1 MVKVEISRGI
11 CESVSTVAYSGIN
24 NVEKRE
30 REREERGDRRLRD
43 MQMSTSARS
52 NRYLLIS
59 LRVANRHIQ
68 LTRYHKGYTY
78 VSNDTI
84 PFTLICSPSPS
95 PIARYRSI
103 QNDTMR
109 NLISPL
115 LFFRYILCNLILS
128 FPLCPERYFIYL
140 EKFKKEVKRIIK
152 IIKTSKL
159 KKKKKNRSIFTS
171 SQLILLLHFIEYL
184 KMIVFRCLDLL
195 FIK

>member
-1 MVKVEISRGI
+1 MGKVEIRRGI

-128 FPLCPERYFIYL
+128 FPLFLPRDILFI
-140 EKFKKEVKRIIK
+140 
-152 IIKTSKL
+152 SKSL
-159 KKKKKNRSIFTS
+159 KKSEENY
-171 SQLILLLHFIEYL
+171 QNY
-184 KMIVFRCLDLL
+184 
-195 FIK
+195 

>member
-1 MVKVEISRGI
+1 MLQSLIFETLCIYTRTSKYFYFTRCEYTWVKWRSAGI
-11 CESVSTVAYSGIN
+11 CKSVSTVAYSGIN
-24 NVEKRE
+24 NVEK

-109 NLISPL
+109 NLIS
-115 LFFRYILCNLILS
+115 LFSSSDIS
-128 FPLCPERYFIYL
+128 FDPFFSSQRYFINL
-140 EKFKKEVKRIIK
+140 EKFKKKVKRIIK

-159 KKKKKNRSIFTS
+159 
-171 SQLILLLHFIEYL
+171 
-184 KMIVFRCLDLL
+184 
-195 FIK
+195 

>member
-1 MVKVEISRGI
+1 MRIYVGKVEIRRGI

-109 NLISPL
+109 NLISLFPSSDISFVIWSFLFLSVPRDILFISRSLKKKWRELSKL
-115 LFFRYILCNLILS
+115 LKHQN
-128 FPLCPERYFIYL
+128 
-140 EKFKKEVKRIIK
+140 
-152 IIKTSKL
+152 L
-159 KKKKKNRSIFTS
+159 KKKKKIEVF
-171 SQLILLLHFIEYL
+171 LLLHN
-184 KMIVFRCLDLL
+184 
-195 FIK
+195 

>member
-1 MVKVEISRGI
+1 
-11 CESVSTVAYSGIN
+11 
-24 NVEKRE
+24 
-30 REREERGDRRLRD
+30 

-159 KKKKKNRSIFTS
+159 KKKKQYFYFFTINFITTFYRIFKNDRVSLFR
-171 SQLILLLHFIEYL
+171 FIIY
-184 KMIVFRCLDLL
+184 
-195 FIK
+195 

>member
-1 MVKVEISRGI
+1 MLQSLIFETLCIYTRTSKYFYFTRCEYTWVKWRSAGI
-11 CESVSTVAYSGIN
+11 CKSVSTVAYSGIN

-109 NLISPL
+109 NLIS
-115 LFFRYILCNLILS
+115 LFSSSDIS
-128 FPLCPERYFIYL
+128 FDPFFSSQRYFINL
-140 EKFKKEVKRIIK
+140 EKFKKKVKRIIK

-159 KKKKKNRSIFTS
+159 
-171 SQLILLLHFIEYL
+171 
-184 KMIVFRCLDLL
+184 
-195 FIK
+195 

>member
-1 MVKVEISRGI
+1 
-11 CESVSTVAYSGIN
+11 
-24 NVEKRE
+24 
-30 REREERGDRRLRD
+30 